1 MEIYQEMK
9 GKTQEAIERS
19 KAVEQINNLTDNIR
33 QISSQTNLLALNAN
47 IEAARAGEAGK
58 GFAVVATEIGNLSN
72 QTFETVNGINEMV
85 EEVNGAVE
93 NMTDCITR
101 IMDFLE
107 NTVVLD
113 YNSFRQIGEEY
124 QADANT
130 FAEAM
135 SRINQEIADLDS
147 KISDIAESIENVSD
161 TVSQSAEGVNQIAE
175 KSTEAASK
183 TAEGYALL
191 NECRESIG
199 QLRKIIEK
207 FQI

>member
-1 MEIYQEMK
+1 MK

-85 EEVNGAVE
+85 EEV
-93 NMTDCITR
+93 
-101 IMDFLE
+101 
-107 NTVVLD
+107 
-113 YNSFRQIGEEY
+113 NSFRQIGEEY